1 MTTFR
6 CPNCG
11 MRPTT
16 IAYGLP
22 DERLMDEVR
31 RGRVVLGGCVVGED
45 DPREACRHCGAVL
58 WGYGV
63 FSIDDDLRV
72 RLGVP
77 SHRMEAMLADDGTLW
92 LSDDSGMATMP
103 ADDADLVMMMSLI
116 EVFDDA
122 EALQRWLDRRR
133 ISYSGEAS
141 GMLGHVVIADEG
153 EKVLVWAES
162 GELVV
167 ESTIERFTLHLLRD
181 LVRTLRFRSVDDVAG
196 YFEAHGGAVTRSPVP
211 VG

>member
-1 MTTFR
+1 
-6 CPNCG
+6 
-11 MRPTT
+11 MRPTA

-63 FSIDDDLRV
+63 FSIDDHLRV

-77 SHRMEAMLADDGTLW
+77 SHRMEAMLGDDGTLW

-103 ADDADLVMMMSLI
+103 GDDADLVMLLSVI

-122 EALQRWLDRRR
+122 RALQRWLDRRR
-133 ISYSGEAS
+133 IPYTGEAS
-141 GMLGHVVIADEG
+141 GMLGRVAIDDEG
-153 EKVLVWAES
+153 DVLVWAES

-167 ESTIERFTLHLLRD
+167 HGTIERFTLHLLRD
-181 LVRTLRFRSVDDVAG
+181 LVRTLRFRTVDDVTG
-196 YFEAHGGAVTRSPVP
+196 YFEGHGGKVTRSAVP